1 MASHAHRPGDS
12 VSAAKITAYGVVAAA
27 VIALVGTI
35 IVALS
40 NDKPVPPPVPSASTA
55 SKGSTWTTFT
65 PTPVIQG
72 PDQSPVDKYAIND
85 SGTEVTVWG
94 HADKDV
100 DGMFVLIGP
109 KPSGGYWPAF
119 ANVFNQQWQAD
130 VPTEPQ
136 ISQPY
141 KIWAIS
147 HTPSSG
153 AASPNA
159 LKFTFQGT
167 QPTTTPPPPPDP
179 LLNCAA
185 QNGPSC
191 FTGPGFGP
199 PSVYQS
205 NH

>member
-1 MASHAHRPGDS
+1 
-12 VSAAKITAYGVVAAA
+12 VSAAKITTYGVVAAA
-27 VIALVGTI
+27 VIAAVASI

-40 NDKPVPPPVPSASTA
+40 NRKPVPPPVPSSGTA
-55 SKGSTWTTFT
+55 PKGSTWTTFT
-65 PTPVIQG
+65 PTPVSQG
-72 PDQSPVDKYAIND
+72 SPQGPVDKYAVND

-119 ANVFNQQWQAD
+119 TNVFNQQWQAD
-130 VPTEPQ
+130 VATEPQ

-141 KIWAIS
+141 QIWAIS
-147 HTPSSG
+147 HTPTGG
-153 AASPNA
+153 AASETA
-159 LKFTFQGT
+159 LKFTFPET
-167 QPTTTPPPPPDP
+167 EPTTTPPPPPDQQ

-199 PSVYQS
+199 PSVYQP
-205 NH
+205 NR